1 MSGHVFVVASGF
13 GKRVIPNTA
22 SYWFQRDSSAL
33 LVGLTGGASARIQSE
48 QSIAAAQLAA
58 SDIAD
63 IAPGPG
69 WPEWWLQTQP
79 YRLPLPIGWTAEASG
94 GLAPVAFDLLGPNE
108 SLMFVQTP
116 RRAPPIDKMVAPGQR
131 VVERRVLPAGESLTV
146 QYDRDGLSYFQRHVR
161 VVLGETLTV
170 VTLQCQEE
178 AFASV
183 EATQLYLVDN
193 LRPGEP

>member
-22 SYWFQRDSSAL
+22 PYWFERDSSAL
-33 LVGLTGGASARIQSE
+33 LVGLTGDASARIQSE
-48 QSIAAAQLAA
+48 QSITAAQLAA

-63 IAPGPG
+63 IVAGPAWPG
-69 WPEWWLQTQP
+69 WWLQTQP
-79 YRLPLPIGWTAEASG
+79 YRLPLPTGWIAQASG
-94 GLAPVAFDLLGPNE
+94 SLDPAAFDLLGPNE

-116 RRAPPIDKMVAPGQR
+116 RRALSIDKMLAPGQR

-146 QYDRDGLSYFQRHVR
+146 QYDRDGISYFQRHVR
-161 VVLGETLTV
+161 VVLGETLAV

-178 AFASV
+178 AFASA
-183 EATQLYLVDN
+183 EATQLDVVDN